1 MGHFESKKGQK
12 NLADFEIF
20 EQMSTRRLR
29 YFVFKYFFLYL
40 LTYPENF
47 QYLFAHISVQNAPL
61 YSDSTEY
68 QILKSIPCSSL
79 NFNLSGTMY
88 VILKSP
94 MELSDWLVRLSPT
107 MIYTIKDCDPNN
119 GEPEHGSLQI
129 NISIKK

>member
-1 MGHFESKKGQK
+1 M
-12 NLADFEIF
+12 
-20 EQMSTRRLR
+20 TVRLQ
-29 YFVFKYFFLYL
+29 FLVSV
-40 LTYPENF
+40 YPFF
-47 QYLFAHISVQNAPL
+47 QYLFANILVQKVPL

-107 MIYTIKDCDPNN
+107 MNYTIKDCDPNN
-119 GEPEHGSLQI
+119 GEPEDGSLQI
-129 NISIKK
+129 KISIKNEPGLKP

>member
-1 MGHFESKKGQK
+1 MAE
-12 NLADFEIF
+12 FEIF
-20 EQMSTRRLR
+20 DQMTGRLTFCL
-29 YFVFKYFFLYL
+29 YIPLFFNIYL
-40 LTYPENF
+40 L
-47 QYLFAHISVQNAPL
+47 HISVQNAPL

-107 MIYTIKDCDPNN
+107 MNYTIKDCDPNN

-129 NISIKK
+129 NISMHKNELGLKLYFIFII

>member
-1 MGHFESKKGQK
+1 MVR
-12 NLADFEIF
+12 N
-20 EQMSTRRLR
+20 
-29 YFVFKYFFLYL
+29 V
-40 LTYPENF
+40 
-47 QYLFAHISVQNAPL
+47 PL
-61 YSDSTEY
+61 YSDTTEY

-107 MIYTIKDCDPNN
+107 MTYTIKDCDPNN

-129 NISIKK
+129 KISIKNEPGLKTYLTSA